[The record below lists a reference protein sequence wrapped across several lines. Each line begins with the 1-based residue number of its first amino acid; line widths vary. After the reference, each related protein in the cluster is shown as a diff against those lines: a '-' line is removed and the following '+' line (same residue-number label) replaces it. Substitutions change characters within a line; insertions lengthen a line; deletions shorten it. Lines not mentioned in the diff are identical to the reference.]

1 MRILGVDYGE
11 VRTGLALS
19 DPLEMLASAVETVT
33 AYQPEKAAR
42 AVADKAIALKA
53 EHIVLGLPKNM
64 DGSEGFRAE
73 ATRGFG
79 ELLKEMT
86 GLPLT
91 YWDER
96 QTTNEAHRILADN
109 GRSGKRRKAV
119 VDQVAA
125 VVILQS
131 YLDSRPRSF

>member
-1 MRILGVDYGE
+1 M
-11 VRTGLALS
+11 
-19 DPLEMLASAVETVT
+19 
-33 AYQPEKAAR
+33 
-42 AVADKAIALKA
+42 ADKALALKA

-73 ATRGFG
+73 ATRVFG